1 MGKTLDAFLA
11 SHKKDQ
17 ATISKTLNKE
27 LLEVEEEILSR
38 QKNIAD
44 AENTIRSNAINV
56 KAISDATGISRKT
69 FYNNRL
75 LAEFVEENK
84 TVDDVPREEI
94 KRLKDKCEDSEKKL
108 LLMVD
113 RDIETETL
121 RHELSK
127 LQSELAA
134 AQKRIQS
141 LEEQHEDDL
150 HKMNKPVVRKS
161 RFQA

>member
-27 LLEVEEEILSR
+27 LLAVEEEILAR

-44 AENTIRSNAINV
+44 AENVIKDNAINV
-56 KAISDATGISRKT
+56 KAISEATGISRKT
-69 FYNNRL
+69 FYNNKL
-75 LAEFVEENK
+75 LAEFVEENR
-84 TVDDVPREEI
+84 TVDDVPREELN
-94 KRLKDKCEDSEKKL
+94 RLNGKCDDTETKL

-150 HKMNKPVVRKS
+150 RKINKPVIKKN